1 MRDDLSSS
9 RRQARHGRSSDAPDS
24 STPATEIGLDERFDV
39 VYGELKRLAHRQLR
53 AEAPGHTLS
62 TTALV
67 HEAYLKLSRENEQT
81 WSNRE
86 QFFALAARAMRRVLI
101 DYARR
106 RRALRRGGG
115 EQHRLVEPLRIGTE
129 WPEDATAAVADDRAD
144 EMLALDEALDRL
156 AQLDPRLARVVELRF
171 FAGLT
176 ADETAKVLGV
186 VERTVIRDWIKA
198 RAYLVTLLDP
208 KADAG

>member
-9 RRQARHGRSSDAPDS
+9 RKLPQHGQSIVVPDS
-24 STPATEIGLDERFDV
+24 CVPSTEIGLDERFEV
-39 VYGELKRLAHRQLR
+39 VYNELKRLAHRQLR

-67 HEAYLKLSRENEQT
+67 HEAYLKLSRENAQT
-81 WSNRE
+81 WTNRE

-101 DYARR
+101 DFARR
-106 RRALRRGGG
+106 RRALRRGGP
-115 EQHRLVEPLRIGTE
+115 EQHRLVEPLRIGTDL
-129 WPEDATAAVADDRAD
+129 PEDATAAVADDRA
-144 EMLALDEALDRL
+144 EELLALNEALDRL

-176 ADETAKVLGV
+176 ADETANVLGV
-186 VERTVIRDWIKA
+186 VKRTVIRDWIKA
-198 RAYLVTLLDP
+198 RAYLITLLDP
-208 KADAG
+208 AADAR

>member
-1 MRDDLSSS
+1 MRDDLSST
-9 RRQARHGRSSDAPDS
+9 RRQTEHGEPSVTPDPAASSAD
-24 STPATEIGLDERFDV
+24 IGLGARFDV
-39 VYGELKRLAHRQLR
+39 VYAELKRLAHRQLR

-101 DYARR
+101 DYARQR
-106 RRALRRGGG
+106 HALRRGGP
-115 EQHRLVEPLRIGTE
+115 ERHRVEPLRIGGD
-129 WPEDATAAVADDRAD
+129 WPEDATAAIADDRAE
-144 EMLALDEALDRL
+144 EMLALDDALERL
-156 AQLDPRLARVVELRF
+156 SQRDQRLARVIELRF

-176 ADETAKVLGV
+176 ASETAKVLGV
-186 VERTVIRDWIKA
+186 AERTVIRDWIKA